1 MPLPGSRRKSLD
13 HSFIPYITE
22 WAGTVPTFLE
32 GGGGEKWGVNA
43 VLGVPLPGE
52 RWSALNGKCWK
63 PLSESTPLVPKF
75 WSCWEA

>member
-32 GGGGEKWGVNA
+32 GGGGEKWGVTCC
-43 VLGVPLPGE
+43 LGGPSPRGE
-52 RWSALNGKCWK
+52 VACTDGESWK